1 MSHLLAPLPYP
12 WMPGK
17 DYLASDMHA
26 YGEVCVKQPLEAA
39 AHVVEG
45 LKAKPKTVYQEQ
57 HNAGLDDLAQRIR
70 ELAG

>member
-26 YGEVCVKQPLEAA
+26 YGEVCIKQALEAA
-39 AHVVEG
+39 AKVI
-45 LKAKPKTVYQEQ
+45 EQ
-57 HNAGLDDLAQRIR
+57 QPLDAGCNYARFTRKDLEHLADD
-70 ELAG
+70 